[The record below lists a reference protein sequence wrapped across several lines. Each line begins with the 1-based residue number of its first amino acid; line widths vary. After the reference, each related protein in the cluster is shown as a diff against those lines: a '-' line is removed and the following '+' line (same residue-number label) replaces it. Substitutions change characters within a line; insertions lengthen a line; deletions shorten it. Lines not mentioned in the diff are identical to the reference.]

1 MIGDVDLERRNTC
14 EGAGWRPDLGWEL
27 RECRQV
33 VPEQG
38 TRRGEPVTGELH
50 TVAGV
55 TGETDDDSFDFAD
68 LVSPVDSVGHVSPF
82 TQVGGSLNLTRLT
95 AERGTHRAITL
106 QVGSERRRQRR
117 AG

>member
-55 TGETDDDSFDFAD
+55 AGEADDDSFDFAD
-68 LVSPVDSVGHVSPF
+68 LIGPIDGVGHVCPF
-82 TQVGGSLNLTRLT
+82 TQVAVR
-95 AERGTHRAITL
+95 
-106 QVGSERRRQRR
+106 
-117 AG
+117 